1 MVSSYAARVLPSLN
15 TSFASAISLNVAS
28 ALLCSCF
35 GKWTSLSGWYCSARR
50 RYFLAISVAFAARVT
65 FSAP

>member
-1 MVSSYAARVLPSLN
+1 MVSSYAARVSPSLN

-35 GKWTSLSGWYCSARR
+35 GKWTSLSGWYCSAI
-50 RYFLAISVAFAARVT
+50 FLYAFLIWAHIS
-65 FSAP
+65 SIGLHSG